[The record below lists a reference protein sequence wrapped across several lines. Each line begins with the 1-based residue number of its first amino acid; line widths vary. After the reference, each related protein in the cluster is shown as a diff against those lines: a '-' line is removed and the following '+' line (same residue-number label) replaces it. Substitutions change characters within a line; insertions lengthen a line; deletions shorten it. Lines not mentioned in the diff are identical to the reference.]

1 MLNTVLYNRKERLN
15 NEVKKRIGNDS
26 RTKSTS
32 SLAAAIEPNLS
43 VDSASAS
50 PNYENTDALFDRKI
64 NLATA
69 GID

>member
-1 MLNTVLYNRKERLN
+1 
-15 NEVKKRIGNDS
+15 VKKRIGNDS